1 MPVQEVRNMI
11 SDFFSMIFGLIG
23 DVIGLVFDVVF
34 GAVGLVFGLL
44 GGIVSLTLSLGG
56 IALYCLR
63 AGCFSSAVCGLYAL
77 ACRARGR
84 RPGLKRMLA
93 IAYLAALVQI
103 TVKPAFS

>member
-1 MPVQEVRNMI
+1 MI

-56 IALYCLR
+56 IAL
-63 AGCFSSAVCGLYAL
+63 VV
-77 ACRARGR
+77 
-84 RPGLKRMLA
+84 
-93 IAYLAALVQI
+93 ALVLY
-103 TVKPAFS
+103 VKKRRTEARSASDAADEDFVSFYDQH